1 MKSRHDF
8 ATKKEF
14 LAEVV
19 EELLRHP
26 NDKIMNLATKAA
38 AEKDIMTGRAAIIAQ

>member
-1 MKSRHDF
+1 MKDSYRNLS
-8 ATKKEF
+8 KKEF
-14 LAEVV
+14 LVEVV

-38 AEKDIMTGRAAIIAQ
+38 AEKDLITGKIAIS